1 MLSKQA
7 TITLEELPNGW
18 SEDAGD
24 FINKLLLRKQELR
37 LGYHGIYEIKQHP
50 WMRYFPWEK
59 LLHKQLESPFIPS
72 NKKDN
77 YDKRYCE
84 QNDKLGIE
92 TKMRYEQI
100 RNDMYYNKQF
110 INFTYYG
117 IINGKEI
124 NNLDDVNKSLTSRY
138 IKAPTPLNI
147 IQYNCI
153 SSANSTIQN
162 NSHKRTFL
170 NRSPITYKHITTKAL
185 LMRSKE
191 MKNNLLSKSAVIKR
205 RSNSANKSNKQYSY
219 SQQYKIIKNIKRGYY
234 SSSQSGLLSRSYSS
248 CRLDKN
254 DKSNRKR
261 SNHNSNS
268 NSINNNNNNSSS
280 HKKDYITINNK
291 TLKMLSKSPI
301 NQRIASNFRLNMQS
315 NTIEQN
321 GTKYK
326 TITASRY
333 SSNNYNNGKLGSK
346 AATPLKKQRA
356 STPISKKSNFNI
368 KNNFVN
374 NNHSNSNTNTVNK
387 GLFSTNNHYSFIQKT
402 IKQNNMIST
411 CDYFYN
417 AICKR
422 NNEANSNN
430 SNSNNSAMNANKQKK
445 VVVTNNPNIKLFKNN
460 KKKMLQCNSVNYL
473 FKNYK
478 NSNNSINSTR
488 TGSSS
493 KGTQK
498 GKLGT

>member
-1 MLSKQA
+1 
-7 TITLEELPNGW
+7 
-18 SEDAGD
+18 
-24 FINKLLLRKQELR
+24 
-37 LGYHGIYEIKQHP
+37 
-50 WMRYFPWEK
+50 
-59 LLHKQLESPFIPS
+59 
-72 NKKDN
+72 
-77 YDKRYCE
+77 
-84 QNDKLGIE
+84 
-92 TKMRYEQI
+92 
-100 RNDMYYNKQF
+100 
-110 INFTYYG
+110 
-117 IINGKEI
+117 
-124 NNLDDVNKSLTSRY
+124 
-138 IKAPTPLNI
+138 
-147 IQYNCI
+147 
-153 SSANSTIQN
+153 
-162 NSHKRTFL
+162 
-170 NRSPITYKHITTKAL
+170 
-185 LMRSKE
+185 
-191 MKNNLLSKSAVIKR
+191 
-205 RSNSANKSNKQYSY
+205 
-219 SQQYKIIKNIKRGYY
+219 
-234 SSSQSGLLSRSYSS
+234 
-248 CRLDKN
+248 
-254 DKSNRKR
+254 
-261 SNHNSNS
+261 
-268 NSINNNNNNSSS
+268 
-280 HKKDYITINNK
+280 
-291 TLKMLSKSPI
+291 MLSKSPI

-333 SSNNYNNGKLGSK
+333 SSNNYNNGKLISK

-374 NNHSNSNTNTVNK
+374 NNHSNNNNNNTNTANK

-422 NNEANSNN
+422 NKEANSSSNN
-430 SNSNNSAMNANKQKK
+430 NNNSAMNANKQKK

>member
-7 TITLEELPNGW
+7 TISLEELPNGW

-37 LGYHGIYEIKQHP
+37 LGYHGIHEIKQHP
-50 WMRYFPWEK
+50 WMRYFPWDK
-59 LLHKQLESPFIPS
+59 LLRKQLESPFIPS

-147 IQYNCI
+147 IQYGCI

-162 NSHKRTFL
+162 NSHGRTFL

-185 LMRSKE
+185 LMKSKE
-191 MKNNLLSKSAVIKR
+191 MKSNLLSKSADIKR
-205 RSNSANKSNKQYSY
+205 RSNSANKSKQNSY
-219 SQQYKIIKNIKRGYY
+219 SQQYKLIKNIKRGYY
-234 SSSQSGLLSRSYSS
+234 SKSQSGMLSRSYSS
-248 CRLDKN
+248 CVLDKG
-254 DKSNRKR
+254 DKCKSKC
-261 SNHNSNS
+261 SNHSSNS
-268 NSINNNNNNSSS
+268 NNHNNNNSN
-280 HKKDYITINNK
+280 KKDYITINNK
-291 TLKMLSKSPI
+291 TIKMLSKSPI
-301 NQRIASNFRLNMQS
+301 NQRIASTLRLNMHS
-315 NTIEQN
+315 NSCERN
-321 GTKYK
+321 GIKYK

-333 SSNNYNNGKLGSK
+333 SSNHYNNGKATNK
-346 AATPLKKQRA
+346 QATPFKKHRA
-356 STPISKKSNFNI
+356 STPISKKSNVNNI

-374 NNHSNSNTNTVNK
+374 NNCNNNTNTLNK
-387 GLFSTNNHYSFIQKT
+387 GLFSSNNHYSFIQKT
-402 IKQNNMIST
+402 IKQNNMVST

-422 NNEANSNN
+422 NEANVSNG
-430 SNSNNSAMNANKQKK
+430 MNASKQKK
-445 VVVTNNPNIKLFKNN
+445 VVDTNNPNIKLFKNN